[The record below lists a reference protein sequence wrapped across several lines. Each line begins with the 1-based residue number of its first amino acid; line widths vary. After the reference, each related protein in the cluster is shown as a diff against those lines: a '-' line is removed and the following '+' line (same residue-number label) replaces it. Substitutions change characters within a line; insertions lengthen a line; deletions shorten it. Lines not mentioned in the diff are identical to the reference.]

1 MNKSFVLNS
10 NICFFSKSCIFASQ
24 NNRNMDEGIGK
35 TIKLFLLWLGLFLVP
50 PIIGAIIGRFFMNHA
65 NYEILKWAQLLGFVL
80 IIIVFFGKL
89 YVELSFGHI
98 ERRMVWPAV
107 GMSVLIAASQ
117 AFVLFSALSLLDVDL
132 QFQGEELERR
142 QRLVSGIAGIL
153 NACIFAPIGEEI
165 GFRGLVLDGLLK
177 TRCRPWLAILISA
190 LLFALLHGLG
200 ANFVTAL
207 LFGILVGW
215 LYWRTG
221 SIIPGIIIHV
231 TNNSLTAI
239 DLSGQPDVIF
249 WLILVVGFLLL
260 AYCLWWFGRLICVQE
275 GESH

>member
-1 MNKSFVLNS
+1 
-10 NICFFSKSCIFASQ
+10 
-24 NNRNMDEGIGK
+24 MDDGIGK
-35 TIKLFLLWLGLFLVP
+35 TIKLFLLWLGLFLAL
-50 PIIGAIIGRFFMNHA
+50 PIIGAIVGRFFTSPA
-65 NYEILKWAQLLGFVL
+65 NYEILKWSQLLGYVL
-80 IIIVFFGKL
+80 MIIIFFGKR

-98 ERRMVWPAV
+98 ERSMVWPAV

-165 GFRGLVLDGLLK
+165 CFRGIILGGLLK
-177 TRCRPWLAILISA
+177 TRCRPWIAILVSA
-190 LLFALLHGLG
+190 IIFASFHGFG
-200 ANFVTAL
+200 ANFVTAM
-207 LFGILVGW
+207 LFGILAGW

-221 SIIPGIIIHV
+221 SIIPGIIIHI

-239 DLSGQPDVIF
+239 DLSNQTNALYLI
-249 WLILVVGFLLL
+249 ILVVGLVLL
-260 AYCLWWFGRLICVQE
+260 AYGVWWFWKKCKYDTEEVK
-275 GESH
+275 

>member
-1 MNKSFVLNS
+1 
-10 NICFFSKSCIFASQ
+10 
-24 NNRNMDEGIGK
+24 MDDGIGK
-35 TIKLFLLWLGLFLVP
+35 TIKLFLLWLGLFLAL
-50 PIIGAIIGRFFMNHA
+50 PIIGAIVGRFFTSPA
-65 NYEILKWAQLLGFVL
+65 NYEILKWSQLLGYVL
-80 IIIVFFGKL
+80 MIIIFFGKRF
-89 YVELSFGHI
+89 VELSFGHI
-98 ERRMVWPAV
+98 ERRMVRPAV

-165 GFRGLVLDGLLK
+165 CFRGIILGGLLK
-177 TRCRPWLAILISA
+177 TRCRTWIAILISA
-190 LLFALLHGLG
+190 LVVASFHGFG
-200 ANFVTAL
+200 ANFVTAM

-221 SIIPGIIIHV
+221 SIIPGIIIHI

-239 DLSGQPDVIF
+239 DISNQTNIF
-249 WLILVVGFLLL
+249 YLIILVVGLVLL
-260 AYCLWWFGRLICVQE
+260 AYGVWWFWKKAIND
-275 GESH
+275 SATS

>member
-1 MNKSFVLNS
+1 
-10 NICFFSKSCIFASQ
+10 
-24 NNRNMDEGIGK
+24 MDEGIGK
-35 TIKLFLLWLGLFLVP
+35 TVKLFLLWLGLFLAL
-50 PIIGAIIGRFFMNHA
+50 PIIGAIVGRFFTSPA
-65 NYEILKWAQLLGFVL
+65 NYEILKWSQLLGYVL
-80 IIIVFFGKL
+80 MIIIFFGKR

-165 GFRGLVLDGLLK
+165 CFRGIILGGLLK
-177 TRCRPWLAILISA
+177 TRCRPWIAILVSA
-190 LLFALLHGLG
+190 IIFASFHGFG
-200 ANFVTAL
+200 ANFVTAM
-207 LFGILVGW
+207 LFGILAGW

-221 SIIPGIIIHV
+221 SIIPGIIIHI
-231 TNNSLTAI
+231 TNNSFTAI
-239 DLSGQPDVIF
+239 DLSNQTNALYLI
-249 WLILVVGFLLL
+249 ILVVGLVLL
-260 AYCLWWFGRLICVQE
+260 AYGVWWFWKKSIND
-275 GESH
+275 STIS

>member
-1 MNKSFVLNS
+1 M
-10 NICFFSKSCIFASQ
+10 
-24 NNRNMDEGIGK
+24 
-35 TIKLFLLWLGLFLVP
+35 
-50 PIIGAIIGRFFMNHA
+50 
-65 NYEILKWAQLLGFVL
+65 
-80 IIIVFFGKL
+80 IIIFFGKR

-165 GFRGLVLDGLLK
+165 CFRGIILGGLLK
-177 TRCRPWLAILISA
+177 TRCRPWIAILVSA
-190 LLFALLHGLG
+190 IIFASFHGFG
-200 ANFVTAL
+200 ANFVTAM
-207 LFGILVGW
+207 LFGILAGW

-221 SIIPGIIIHV
+221 SIIPGIIIHI

-239 DLSGQPDVIF
+239 DLSNQTNALYLI
-249 WLILVVGFLLL
+249 ILVVGLVLL
-260 AYCLWWFGRLICVQE
+260 AYGVWWFWKKCKYDTEEVK
-275 GESH
+275 

>member
-1 MNKSFVLNS
+1 
-10 NICFFSKSCIFASQ
+10 
-24 NNRNMDEGIGK
+24 MDDGIGK
-35 TIKLFLLWLGLFLVP
+35 TIKLFLLWLGLFLAL
-50 PIIGAIIGRFFMNHA
+50 PIIGAIVGRFFTSPA
-65 NYEILKWAQLLGFVL
+65 NYEILKWSQLLGYVL
-80 IIIVFFGKL
+80 MIIIFFGKR

-142 QRLVSGIAGIL
+142 QRLVSGIAGVL

-165 GFRGLVLDGLLK
+165 GFRGILLGGLLK
-177 TRCRPWLAILISA
+177 TRCRTWIAILISA
-190 LLFALLHGLG
+190 LVFASFHGFG
-200 ANFVTAL
+200 ANFVTAM
-207 LFGILVGW
+207 LFGILAGW

-221 SIIPGIIIHV
+221 SIIPGIIIHI

-239 DLSGQPDVIF
+239 DLSNQTNALYLI
-249 WLILVVGFLLL
+249 ILVVGLVLL
-260 AYCLWWFGRLICVQE
+260 AYGVWWFWKKCKYDTEEVK
-275 GESH
+275 

>member
-1 MNKSFVLNS
+1 
-10 NICFFSKSCIFASQ
+10 
-24 NNRNMDEGIGK
+24 MDEGIGK
-35 TIKLFLLWLGLFLVP
+35 TVKLFLLWLGLFLAL
-50 PIIGAIIGRFFMNHA
+50 PIIGAIIGRFFTSPA
-65 NYEILKWAQLLGFVL
+65 NYEILKWSQLLGYVL
-80 IIIVFFGKL
+80 MIIIFFGKRH
-89 YVELSFGHI
+89 VKLSFGHI

-142 QRLVSGIAGIL
+142 QQLFSGIAGVL

-165 GFRGLVLDGLLK
+165 GFRGILLGGLLK
-177 TRCRPWLAILISA
+177 TRCRPWIAILISA
-190 LLFALLHGLG
+190 LVFASFHGFG
-200 ANFVTAL
+200 ANFVTAM

-221 SIIPGIIIHV
+221 SIIPGIIIHI

-239 DLSGQPDVIF
+239 DISNQTNTFYMI
-249 WLILVVGFLLL
+249 ILVVGLVLL
-260 AYCLWWFGRLICVQE
+260 AYGVWWFGKKPIND
-275 GESH
+275 SATS

>member
-1 MNKSFVLNS
+1 
-10 NICFFSKSCIFASQ
+10 
-24 NNRNMDEGIGK
+24 MDEGIGK
-35 TIKLFLLWLGLFLVP
+35 TIKLFLLWWGLFLVP

-65 NYEILKWAQLLGFVL
+65 NYEILKWSQLLGYVL
-80 IIIVFFGKL
+80 IIIVFFGKR
-89 YVELSFGHI
+89 YVELSFGRI
-98 ERRMVWPAV
+98 ERRMVWPVV

-165 GFRGLVLDGLLK
+165 CFRGIILGGLLK

-200 ANFVTAL
+200 ANFVTAM

-221 SIIPGIIIHV
+221 SIIPGLIIHV

-239 DLSGQPDVIF
+239 DISNQTNTFYLI
-249 WLILVVGFLLL
+249 ILVVGLVLL
-260 AYCLWWFGRLICVQE
+260 AYGVWWFGKKPIND
-275 GESH
+275 STIS

>member
-1 MNKSFVLNS
+1 
-10 NICFFSKSCIFASQ
+10 
-24 NNRNMDEGIGK
+24 MDDGIGK
-35 TIKLFLLWLGLFLVP
+35 TIKLFLLWLGLFLAL
-50 PIIGAIIGRFFMNHA
+50 PIIGAIVGRFFMSPA
-65 NYEILKWAQLLGFVL
+65 NYEILKWSQLLGYVL
-80 IIIVFFGKL
+80 MIIIFFGKR

-165 GFRGLVLDGLLK
+165 GFRGILLGGLLK
-177 TRCRPWLAILISA
+177 TRCRPWIAILVSA
-190 LLFALLHGLG
+190 IIFASFHGFG
-200 ANFVTAL
+200 ANFVTAM
-207 LFGILVGW
+207 LFGILAGW

-221 SIIPGIIIHV
+221 SIIPGLIIHV

-239 DLSGQPDVIF
+239 DISNQTNTFYLI
-249 WLILVVGFLLL
+249 ILVVGLVLL
-260 AYCLWWFGRLICVQE
+260 AYGVWWFWKKAIND
-275 GESH
+275 SATS

>member
-1 MNKSFVLNS
+1 
-10 NICFFSKSCIFASQ
+10 
-24 NNRNMDEGIGK
+24 MDDGIGK
-35 TIKLFLLWLGLFLVP
+35 TIKLFLLWLGLFLAL
-50 PIIGAIIGRFFMNHA
+50 PIIGAIVGRFFTSPA
-65 NYEILKWAQLLGFVL
+65 NYEILKWSQLLGYVL
-80 IIIVFFGKL
+80 MIIIFFGKR

-165 GFRGLVLDGLLK
+165 GFRGILLGGLLK
-177 TRCRPWLAILISA
+177 TRCRTWIAILISA
-190 LLFALLHGLG
+190 LVFASFHGFG
-200 ANFVTAL
+200 ANFVTAV
-207 LFGILVGW
+207 LFGILAGW

-221 SIIPGIIIHV
+221 SIIPGIIIHI

-239 DLSGQPDVIF
+239 DISNQTHTFYLI
-249 WLILVVGFLLL
+249 ILVAGLVLL
-260 AYCLWWFGRLICVQE
+260 AYGLWWFEKKSIND
-275 GESH
+275 STTS

>member
-1 MNKSFVLNS
+1 
-10 NICFFSKSCIFASQ
+10 
-24 NNRNMDEGIGK
+24 MDERIGK
-35 TIKLFLLWLGLFLVP
+35 TVKLFLLWLGLFLAL
-50 PIIGAIIGRFFMNHA
+50 PIIGAIVGRFFTSPA
-65 NYEILKWAQLLGFVL
+65 NYEILKWSQLLGYVL
-80 IIIVFFGKL
+80 MIIIFFGKR

-165 GFRGLVLDGLLK
+165 CFRGIILGGLLK
-177 TRCRPWLAILISA
+177 TRCRPWIAILISA
-190 LLFALLHGLG
+190 LVFASFHGFG
-200 ANFVTAL
+200 ANFVTAM

-221 SIIPGIIIHV
+221 SIIPGIIIHI

-239 DLSGQPDVIF
+239 DISNQTHTFYLI
-249 WLILVVGFLLL
+249 ILVAGLVLL
-260 AYCLWWFGRLICVQE
+260 AYGVWWFWKKAIND
-275 GESH
+275 SATS

>member
-1 MNKSFVLNS
+1 
-10 NICFFSKSCIFASQ
+10 
-24 NNRNMDEGIGK
+24 MDEGIGK
-35 TIKLFLLWLGLFLVP
+35 TIKLFLLWLGLFLAP
-50 PIIGAIIGRFFMNHA
+50 PIIGAIVGRFFTSPA
-65 NYEILKWAQLLGFVL
+65 NYEILKWSQLLGYVL
-80 IIIVFFGKL
+80 MIIIFFGKR

-117 AFVLFSALSLLDVDL
+117 AFVLFSALSLIDVDL

-165 GFRGLVLDGLLK
+165 GFRGIILGGLLK
-177 TRCRPWLAILISA
+177 TRCRPWIAILVSA
-190 LLFALLHGLG
+190 IIFASFHGFG
-200 ANFVTAL
+200 ANFVTAM
-207 LFGILVGW
+207 LFGILAGW

-221 SIIPGIIIHV
+221 SIIPGLIIHV

-239 DLSGQPDVIF
+239 DISNQTNTFYLI
-249 WLILVVGFLLL
+249 ILVVGLVLL
-260 AYCLWWFGRLICVQE
+260 AYGVWWFWKKAIND
-275 GESH
+275 SATS

>member
-1 MNKSFVLNS
+1 
-10 NICFFSKSCIFASQ
+10 
-24 NNRNMDEGIGK
+24 MDEGIGK
-35 TIKLFLLWLGLFLVP
+35 TIKLFLLWLGLFLAP
-50 PIIGAIIGRFFMNHA
+50 PIIGAIVGRFFTSPA
-65 NYEILKWAQLLGFVL
+65 NYEILKWSQLLGYVL
-80 IIIVFFGKL
+80 MIIIFFGKR

-142 QRLVSGIAGIL
+142 QRLVSGIAGVL

-165 GFRGLVLDGLLK
+165 GFRGILLGGLLK
-177 TRCRPWLAILISA
+177 TRCRTWIAILISA
-190 LLFALLHGLG
+190 LVFALFHGFG
-200 ANFVTAL
+200 ANFVTAM

-221 SIIPGIIIHV
+221 SIIPGIIIHI

-239 DLSGQPDVIF
+239 DLSNQTNALYLI
-249 WLILVVGFLLL
+249 ILVVSLVLLS
-260 AYCLWWFGRLICVQE
+260 YGLWWFGKKPIND
-275 GESH
+275 SATS